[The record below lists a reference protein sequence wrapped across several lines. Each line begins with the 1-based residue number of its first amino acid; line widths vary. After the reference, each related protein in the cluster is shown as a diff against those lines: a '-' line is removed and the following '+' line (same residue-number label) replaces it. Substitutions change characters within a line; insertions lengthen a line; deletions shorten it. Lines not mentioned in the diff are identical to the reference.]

1 LYIVNK
7 KVDPYQEKAILC
19 QENCLLIAG
28 AGAGKTFTILGKIT
42 YLIENNIYR
51 EKEILVI
58 SFTNKSVSDLQNKIK
73 YQIDIFTFHKLA
85 MTILKDHNISFKIAP
100 SSLLEYI
107 TDEFFQ
113 SLQDEKLKQ
122 SILKIFKEYDY
133 RSFLKSQKYRNL
145 SKIIIT
151 YIRLY
156 KTTDSTKNELSK
168 SFNLNPLL
176 TKLIIIIMT
185 IYENELK
192 STSLLDFDDLIKKAT
207 ETLTKT
213 YKYKLIIIDEFQDTS
228 LLRWH
233 LIEKIIKLNNAKIF
247 AVGDDFQSIYHFT
260 GCTID
265 LFLDFQKLLPNAK
278 VLKLKYTYRNSQELI
293 DIAGKFITKNPH
305 QVPKELKSHLSIDK
319 PIKYQKYL
327 NPSKSLSKLL
337 NKLIYQYKDILILG
351 RNNKDIEVFLSSQMS
366 FDKNNIIYQNHQIR
380 YLTVHSSKGLEADV
394 TILINITNSPTGFPS
409 QIKES
414 KLLNHLNSSKDN
426 YLYAE
431 ERRLF
436 YVALTRTKNE
446 AYLMIPLFH
455 PSIFVKELK
464 KITH

>member
-1 LYIVNK
+1 MYIVNK

-176 TKLIIIIMT
+176 TKLIIIIF
-185 IYENELK
+185 N
-192 STSLLDFDDLIKKAT
+192 
-207 ETLTKT
+207 
-213 YKYKLIIIDEFQDTS
+213 
-228 LLRWH
+228 
-233 LIEKIIKLNNAKIF
+233 
-247 AVGDDFQSIYHFT
+247 
-260 GCTID
+260 
-265 LFLDFQKLLPNAK
+265 
-278 VLKLKYTYRNSQELI
+278 
-293 DIAGKFITKNPH
+293 
-305 QVPKELKSHLSIDK
+305 
-319 PIKYQKYL
+319 
-327 NPSKSLSKLL
+327 
-337 NKLIYQYKDILILG
+337 
-351 RNNKDIEVFLSSQMS
+351 
-366 FDKNNIIYQNHQIR
+366 
-380 YLTVHSSKGLEADV
+380 
-394 TILINITNSPTGFPS
+394 
-409 QIKES
+409 
-414 KLLNHLNSSKDN
+414 
-426 YLYAE
+426 
-431 ERRLF
+431 F
-436 YVALTRTKNE
+436 Y
-446 AYLMIPLFH
+446 
-455 PSIFVKELK
+455 
-464 KITH
+464 